1 MHIYITKYMKFE
13 LDHFLNFRE
22 ISYFQTISNRQK
34 TKFGINLH
42 NLKYLIN
49 AARNTIS
56 GNEGELSKLDN
67 QKQHGTNFYVI

>member
-42 NLKYLIN
+42 KLKHLIN
-49 AARNTIS
+49 VVPNTIS
-56 GNEGELSKLDN
+56 GNKGELSKVDS
-67 QKQHGTNFYVI
+67 QKQHGSNFYVI